1 MDKEKVKIVTLEE
14 LKKVDPS
21 HINSMTFTDGS
32 VVMVNSDEE
41 GDNNKPGN
49 ISNDLFDKDEK
60 QPDIQNDPNMNINF
74 EDEEIEEEKEEE
86 ENGIS
91 KLNKNIFINEY
102 IIPSNNNYNKSNY
115 SNLRTNENNL
125 NSKQISNYN
134 FINQKI
140 LIPNNKN
147 ITQQRNAFIPIQQNK
162 IPNNHSN
169 QIYTNNYN
177 NISIYQSN
185 YSSISSNRSQQG
197 NYQYNNNIRNFQY
210 KPANTE
216 HSHFLRRYYS
226 NQGSNYNNCPYCR
239 FEAKNKY

>member
-1 MDKEKVKIVTLEE
+1 MDKNKVKIVTLEE
-14 LKKVDPS
+14 LRKIDPS

-41 GDNNKPGN
+41 GDGNKAGQ
-49 ISNDLFDKDEK
+49 ISNDLFDKEEK
-60 QPDIQNDPNMNINF
+60 QPDIQNDVNMNINF
-74 EDEEIEEEKEEE
+74 EDEEVEQ
-86 ENGIS
+86 ENGINKVS
-91 KLNKNIFINEY
+91 KNNFINEY
-102 IIPSNNNYNKSNY
+102 IIPSQNNYNKSSY
-115 SNLRTNENNL
+115 SNLRTNERINL
-125 NSKQISNYN
+125 NNNQNSNYN
-134 FINQKI
+134 NINQKI

-197 NYQYNNNIRNFQY
+197 NYQYNNNIRNAQY
-210 KPANTE
+210 KPVNTD
-216 HSHFLRRYYS
+216 HGHFLRRYYS

>member
-1 MDKEKVKIVTLEE
+1 MDKNKVKIVTLEE
-14 LKKVDPS
+14 LRKIDPS

-41 GDNNKPGN
+41 GDGNKAGQ

-60 QPDIQNDPNMNINF
+60 QPDIQNDVNMNINF
-74 EDEEIEEEKEEE
+74 EDEEDEQ
-86 ENGIS
+86 ENGINKVS
-91 KLNKNIFINEY
+91 KNNFTNEY
-102 IIPSNNNYNKSNY
+102 IIPSQNNYNKSNY
-115 SNLRTNENNL
+115 SNLRTNEKNNL
-125 NSKQISNYN
+125 NSNQNSNYN
-134 FINQKI
+134 NINQKI

-147 ITQQRNAFIPIQQNK
+147 ITQQRNSFIPIQQSK
-162 IPNNHSN
+162 ISNNYTN

-185 YSSISSNRSQQG
+185 YSSISSNRNQPG
-197 NYQYNNNIRNFQY
+197 NYQYNNNIRNAQY
-210 KPANTE
+210 KPVNTE

>member
-1 MDKEKVKIVTLEE
+1 MDKNKVKIVTLEE
-14 LKKVDPS
+14 LRKIDPS

-41 GDNNKPGN
+41 GDGNKAGQ

-60 QPDIQNDPNMNINF
+60 QPDIQNDVNMNINF
-74 EDEEIEEEKEEE
+74 EDEQDEQ
-86 ENGIS
+86 ENGINKVS
-91 KLNKNIFINEY
+91 KNNFINEY
-102 IIPSNNNYNKSNY
+102 IIPSQNNYNKSSY
-115 SNLRTNENNL
+115 SNLRTNERINL
-125 NSKQISNYN
+125 NSNQNSNYN
-134 FINQKI
+134 NINQKI

-147 ITQQRNAFIPIQQNK
+147 ITQQRNSFIPIQQSK
-162 IPNNHSN
+162 IPNNYSN

-185 YSSISSNRSQQG
+185 YSSISSNRNQPG
-197 NYQYNNNIRNFQY
+197 NYQYNNNIRNAQY
-210 KPANTE
+210 KPVNTE

>member
-1 MDKEKVKIVTLEE
+1 MDKNKVKIVTLEE
-14 LKKVDPS
+14 LRKIDPS

-41 GDNNKPGN
+41 GDGNKAGQ

-60 QPDIQNDPNMNINF
+60 QPDIQNDVNMNINF
-74 EDEEIEEEKEEE
+74 EDEQDEQ
-86 ENGIS
+86 ENGINKVS
-91 KLNKNIFINEY
+91 KNNFINEY
-102 IIPSNNNYNKSNY
+102 IIPSQNNYNKSSY
-115 SNLRTNENNL
+115 SNLRTNERINL
-125 NSKQISNYN
+125 NSNQNSNYN
-134 FINQKI
+134 NINQKL

-147 ITQQRNAFIPIQQNK
+147 ITQQRNSFIPIQQSK
-162 IPNNHSN
+162 IPNNYSN

-185 YSSISSNRSQQG
+185 YSSISSNRNQPG
-197 NYQYNNNIRNFQY
+197 NYQYNNNIRNAQY
-210 KPANTE
+210 KPVNTD